1 MSELSHVFCCV
12 IPTLVTV
19 LSVFANLGLF
29 ILSPDG
35 ILMHIHNSMHLY
47 EIPVIIFSG
56 AMVALGWI
64 AYMLSRE
71 VDCHDT
77 GCGHPPCTPQK
88 TKNSRVLIIATLLF
102 AVNIIIFF
110 GVHRNVMHLDM
121 FRPHVEH
128 DTHES
133 DHLHENH

>member
-1 MSELSHVFCCV
+1 
-12 IPTLVTV
+12 
-19 LSVFANLGLF
+19 
-29 ILSPDG
+29 
-35 ILMHIHNSMHLY
+35 MHIHNSMHLY

-121 FRPHVEH
+121 FRPHVGH

-133 DHLHENH
+133 EHLHENH